1 VTASPKLPW
10 YLWALLVSQPL
21 HFGDYGG
28 MPMQI
33 IWALLD
39 IATIIVLG
47 SGLYLWLKRG
57 NTVPSASRKAK
68 EHEER
73 KPAEPVGVAQ
83 PESAA
88 ALKGQA

>member
-1 VTASPKLPW
+1 MNQDLSIINLLLHASFVVQ
-10 YLWALLVSQPL
+10 LVV
-21 HFGDYGG
+21 
-28 MPMQI
+28 
-33 IWALLD
+33 ALLD

-73 KPAEPVGVAQ
+73 QPAEPVGVAQ
-83 PESAA
+83 PEPAA